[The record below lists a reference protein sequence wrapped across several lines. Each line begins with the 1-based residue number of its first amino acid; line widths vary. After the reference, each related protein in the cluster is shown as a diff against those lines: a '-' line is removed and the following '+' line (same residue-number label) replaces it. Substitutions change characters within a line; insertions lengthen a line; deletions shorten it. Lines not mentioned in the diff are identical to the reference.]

1 MREYSQFHSSFVAN
15 EFLSADDSLHVK
27 DKYTQETLGEIGLLS
42 QEQFDHVV
50 NSSKKAFK
58 NYQKFDS
65 AQRSNLLFKLRD
77 ALEDEA
83 DYFADLIC
91 REAGKPIKYAQ
102 AEISRCLETIKL
114 AAEKARHHSSET
126 PDLSY
131 GPGADKM
138 AMIQHEPEGI
148 VFGVSP
154 FNFPLNLALHKIA
167 PALAVGCSVIV
178 KPSPS
183 TPITLLAFAKLLSTV
198 GFPKG
203 ILNVVVCENE
213 VAQLFLEDDRINV
226 FSFTGS
232 AKVGWELKANCGK
245 KKCLLELGG
254 NAAVIVNDVD
264 ELDEV
269 IPKIVNGA
277 FLYAGQIC
285 ISTQRVYI
293 ASEIYEDFVSA
304 FLEEVEMVASGDPS
318 DKLITNGP
326 VINAA
331 ALERIHSWVQ
341 EAINKGADLL
351 CGGHV
356 IDEEHNIYAPTV
368 LTNTDPDM
376 KVVSEEIFGPVVILE
391 PYDSFSEAIELVNDS
406 KYGLQAGV
414 FTNSLVNMKEASR
427 KIKVGG
433 LIFNNIP
440 GFRMDAMP
448 YGGIKDSG
456 LGREGIAYA
465 MEDYTRKKLILF

>member
-1 MREYSQFHSSFVAN
+1 MHKYSQISSSFVAA
-15 EFLSADDSLHVK
+15 EFLAGDGSLEVLNKYNQSILAQVDFLTHDQFEHVM
-27 DKYTQETLGEIGLLS
+27 
-42 QEQFDHVV
+42 
-50 NSSKKAFK
+50 NSSEEAFHA
-58 NYQKFDS
+58 YQDFDS
-65 AQRSNLLFKLRD
+65 AQRSELLFKLKD

-83 DYFADLIC
+83 DYFANLIC
-91 REAGKPIKYAQ
+91 REAGKPISYAR
-102 AEISRCLETIKL
+102 AEVSRCIDTIKL
-114 AAEKARHHSSET
+114 SAEKARHHATET

-131 GPGADKM
+131 GGGRDKL
-138 AMIQHEPEGI
+138 AMIRNEAEGI

-167 PALAVGCSVIV
+167 PALAVGCSVII

-183 TPITLLAFAKLLSTV
+183 TPVTLLAFAKLLASV

-203 ILNVVVCENE
+203 ILNVVICEND

-232 AKVGWELKANCGK
+232 AKVGWELKAKCAK

-254 NAAVIVNDVD
+254 NAAVIVNDVED
-264 ELDEV
+264 MDEV
-269 IPKIVNGA
+269 IPEIVNGA
-277 FLYAGQIC
+277 FLYSGQIC

-293 ASEIYEDFVSA
+293 ASEIYEEFIQA
-304 FLEEVEMVASGDPS
+304 FLEEVELVISGDPQNE
-318 DKLITNGP
+318 DVINGP
-326 VINAA
+326 VINGM
-331 ALERIHSWVQ
+331 ALDRIHGWVQ
-341 EAINKGADLL
+341 EAINKGANLL
-351 CGGHV
+351 CGGHI

-376 KVVSEEIFGPVVILE
+376 KVVNEEIFGPVVILE

-406 KYGLQAGV
+406 KYGLQAGI
-414 FTNSLVNMKEASR
+414 FTNSLVNMKEATR
-427 KIKVGG
+427 KIQVGG
-433 LIFNNIP
+433 LIFNHVP

-465 MEDYTRKKLILF
+465 MEDFTRKKLILF